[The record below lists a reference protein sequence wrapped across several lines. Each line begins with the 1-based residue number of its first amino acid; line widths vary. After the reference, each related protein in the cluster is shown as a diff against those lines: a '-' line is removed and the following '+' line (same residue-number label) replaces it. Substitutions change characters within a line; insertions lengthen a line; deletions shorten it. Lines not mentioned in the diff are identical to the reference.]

1 MTNKLI
7 KLAADSNI
15 SNKIIINFMGK
26 FNTSYLN
33 FNLNNM
39 ENNIQVSSITSNLFI
54 GEKSK
59 ANLLEYSKW
68 AKFLAIMGYIGIG
81 FMVLAAFGMLLM
93 SVIGSANSVF
103 DGFPMFFGIIYFVMY
118 LVMAGL
124 YYFPT
129 SYLHKSADNIKYGIM
144 NDNNEAVASG
154 FDKLKSLFKFV
165 GILTIIGI
173 GFYVLSILVMLL
185 IVGIS
190 GVSTLF

>member
-1 MTNKLI
+1 
-7 KLAADSNI
+7 
-15 SNKIIINFMGK
+15 
-26 FNTSYLN
+26 
-33 FNLNNM
+33 M
-39 ENNIQVSSITSNLFI
+39 ENNIQASSITSNLFI

-59 ANLLEYSKW
+59 TDLLEYSKW

-103 DGFPMFFGIIYFVMY
+103 DGFPMFFGVIYFVMY

-144 NDNNEAVASG
+144 NDNNEAVASD